1 VTSTRRWRLTKTHV
15 TDPARAAVL
24 VDVRFESLTGEPYRV
39 YVLGDPALSN
49 TGDDDTGS
57 GATASD
63 ATNASALATAPA
75 LTRSS
80 VGYMGASDGWTDLRD
95 DHAVDWTHAQL
106 VRLAWSLDAGRPVE
120 QSSVVARRYAR

>member
-1 VTSTRRWRLTKTHV
+1 V

-75 LTRSS
+75 LTRTS
-80 VGYMGASDGWTDLRD
+80 VGYMGASG
-95 DHAVDWTHAQL
+95 
-106 VRLAWSLDAGRPVE
+106 RLDRPARRPRGGLDPRAAR
-120 QSSVVARRYAR
+120 VVARRRSPGRAAVGRRAALRPL